1 MNEAAVPSK
10 CTNPEQPRHQLS
22 ARESKSSFEVVATA
36 NKAEDAP
43 SPFDGGGD
51 TSKSISML
59 ATARHLRLLLLRA
72 TLKVIGLPL
81 RLASDFTFW
90 LQGIHARLETTLANE
105 KANEF
110 MRAKARPLRL
120 LPLRAALKV
129 IGLPLRLARDSTFWL
144 QGIHARLETTLANEK
159 AND

>member
-1 MNEAAVPSK
+1 
-10 CTNPEQPRHQLS
+10 
-22 ARESKSSFEVVATA
+22 
-36 NKAEDAP
+36 
-43 SPFDGGGD
+43 
-51 TSKSISML
+51 ML
-59 ATARHLRLLLLRA
+59 ATTRNIRLLRLRA
-72 TLKVIGLPL
+72 ALIVIGLPL

-90 LQGIHARLETTLANE
+90 LQGIHSRLETTLANE